1 MKIFKHK
8 DKWYVKVQ
16 TSNFS
21 HPTKAWRSKTFK
33 TALEALDYGA
43 NYSGDQYVHCIDAET
58 YNYALKINHSIFKC
72 KDFCF
77 A

>member
-1 MKIFKHK
+1 MKILKFK

-16 TSNFS
+16 TSDFS
-21 HPTKAWRSKTFK
+21 HPTKAWRSKTCK

-43 NYSGDQYVHCIDAET
+43 NYSGDQFVHSIDPET
-58 YNYALKINHSIFKC
+58 YNYALQINHPIFKC
-72 KDFCF
+72 KDFSF